1 MSETPD
7 SRPFRSIA
15 EGIVAPC
22 EKCDLPVNSRCMDCF
37 GQVDA
42 IEKAL
47 EALAAEKDL
56 TIRSLR
62 LDLDA
67 HVSIVDLKTKDLA
80 EKDGFCRQMHVEI
93 GKLTESGWKLLRE
106 KDAELASL
114 RSEVERLRRET
125 SKGIP
130 ELFKD
135 ELYEAKNRAARA
147 ESDLSLAIKERDAYR
162 EIALAGIETLNGGV
176 LTKGLIEATDAQ
188 AKKLSSEGKK

>member
-15 EGIVAPC
+15 EGIVLRC
-22 EKCDLPVNSRCMDCF
+22 VNRDGWSGR
-37 GQVDA
+37 QIEEE

-114 RSEVERLRRET
+114 RSEVERL
-125 SKGIP
+125 KG
-130 ELFKD
+130 D
-135 ELYEAKNRAARA
+135 EKYRHEQQYLLQKEVQAKH
-147 ESDLSLAIKERDAYR
+147 EQLTLALKERDAYR

>member
-130 ELFKD
+130 SCSRTSCTRPKIERP
-135 ELYEAKNRAARA
+135 EQNPTSPSPSKN
-147 ESDLSLAIKERDAYR
+147 
-162 EIALAGIETLNGGV
+162 GMPT
-176 LTKGLIEATDAQ
+176 
-188 AKKLSSEGKK
+188 GK